1 MRFSAVPFEIGA
13 FAVVL
18 GLFATGCEQKPENPT
33 PDTKPPV
40 STQASLDAIKAA
52 ASSPVRPARPAGST
66 SGGASALPG
75 GHPPIEGGQSS
86 AAPAKEPPL
95 PAGHPPLNSP
105 TAGGSGLG
113 APPLPA
119 TDDPK
124 WDVPKDFVE
133 TPPANPM
140 RRAQYKL
147 PRAEG
152 DPEDGEIIVNYFG
165 PGQGGNLSANL
176 DRWRGQFSNADGS
189 ALPADAAKTDTF
201 EAGKLKVTLLDV
213 SGRMS
218 GSMMPGAQAT
228 SPKDNYRMLAAMVE
242 TAKGPWF
249 FKCTGPQKTM
259 EKHAE
264 SIRTMLKSVRE

>member
-1 MRFSAVPFEIGA
+1 MNCSSLKIG
-13 FAVVL
+13 L
-18 GLFATGCEQKPENPT
+18 GALTAALYLFATGCEQKS
-33 PDTKPPV
+33 DKPAADNKPAI

-52 ASSPVRPARPAGST
+52 ASSPARPPRPAGST
-66 SGGASALPG
+66 PGGTSALPP

-86 AAPAKEPPL
+86 APATKEPPL

-147 PRAEG
+147 PRADG
-152 DPEDGEIIVNYFG
+152 DAEDGEIIVNYFG

-189 ALPADAAKTDTF
+189 PLAADAAKTDTF

-218 GSMMPGAQAT
+218 GSMTPGAPAS

-259 EKHAE
+259 DKHAE